1 MKCSLREECIPS
13 SVKTSSCTKCAKF
26 TDVKMMMKCT
36 QNLQNIAGHQGWYDL
51 LYQLRQGK
59 FELLV
64 VKGVF
69 TGSLKKTEEVDTMNT

>member
-1 MKCSLREECIPS
+1 MKCSLREECILL
-13 SVKTSSCTKCAKF
+13 SVKTSSCTKC

-36 QNLQNIAGHQGWYDL
+36 QNLQNIAGHQGWDDL

-64 VKGVF
+64 VVE
-69 TGSLKKTEEVDTMNT
+69 GSLGA